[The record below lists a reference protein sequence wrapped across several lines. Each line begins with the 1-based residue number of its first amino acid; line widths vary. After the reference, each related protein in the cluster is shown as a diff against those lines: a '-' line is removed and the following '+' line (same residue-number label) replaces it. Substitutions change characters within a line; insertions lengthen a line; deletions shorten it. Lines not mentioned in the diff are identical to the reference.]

1 MRTSVKLMAFNALL
15 LLLSLPAPEGQAGRW
30 PTFDDLESGSYEEK
44 IAAMYFY
51 GYSRNKKAFW
61 YMVKNLEVETG
72 IERGMELGERVRTS
86 AAESLGR
93 LGDERAVPFLVGRYR
108 LEKSDPVR
116 KSILSAL
123 SRFRGAE
130 ISQAVSDSLSS
141 GNADVRNE
149 ALVTAAMIGDKGLV
163 PQIKA
168 ITFKEGDTR
177 TKYSVC
183 FALVKLGDDPE
194 KNSGLFRSGLKE
206 KDPSTRFW
214 CAYYLSLTD
223 RTEFISDI
231 IAAVEIENHE
241 WVKKQMETA
250 IVALSEI
257 KKKREKD
264 L

>member
-1 MRTSVKLMAFNALL
+1 MRTSVKLLALNALL
-15 LLLSLPAPEGQAGRW
+15 LLLSFPALEGEAGRW

-44 IAAMYFY
+44 ITAMYFY
-51 GYSRNKKAFW
+51 GYSRNKRAFW
-61 YMVKNLEVETG
+61 YMVKNLDAETG
-72 IERGMELGERVRTS
+72 SERGRELGERVRTS

-93 LGDERAVPFLVGRYR
+93 LGDERAVPFLVERYR
-108 LEKSDPVR
+108 VEKSDPVR

-123 SRFRGAE
+123 GRFKGAG
-130 ISQAVSDSLSS
+130 ISQTVSDGLLS
-141 GNADVRNE
+141 GNTDVQNE
-149 ALVTAAMIGDKGLV
+149 ALVTAAMIGDRGLV
-163 PQIKA
+163 PQIRA
-168 ITFKEGDTR
+168 ITVKEGDSR
-177 TKYSVC
+177 TKYSIC

-214 CAYYLSLTD
+214 CAYYLSMTD
-223 RTEFISDI
+223 RTELISDI
-231 IAAVEIENHE
+231 IAAVEIENQE

-250 IVALSEI
+250 IYALSEI